1 MKWEYPSEL
10 VYKNDLM
17 VLDLLAN
24 NNWNRPIYIA
34 ITVPGSA
41 YMGLEDFFQV
51 EGLAYRIVPV
61 KVNEIDGFYGRIESE
76 IMYDNLMNKFK
87 WGGVTDP
94 EVYLDENNKRMLSN
108 FRSSFI
114 RLAFKLIKEEKND
127 SARKVIERSMELFPN
142 ERVSYGYFSV
152 QIPEVYYRLGNI
164 EEANMVATEIADM
177 FISELDYFFSLER
190 RFSKTL
196 QREKQLGLQI
206 LQELIQLTE
215 LFQQDELNNQL
226 KEKFNAFYALYRKG
240 A

>member
-1 MKWEYPSEL
+1 
-10 VYKNDLM
+10 
-17 VLDLLAN
+17 
-24 NNWNRPIYIA
+24 
-34 ITVPGSA
+34 VPGSA
-41 YMGLEDFFQV
+41 YMGLENYFQV

-61 KVNEIDGFYGRIESE
+61 KVDEIDGFYGRIESE

-94 EVYLDENNKRMLSN
+94 KVYMDENNKRMLSN
-108 FRSSFI
+108 FRSSFT
-114 RLAFKLIKEEKND
+114 RLAIKLIKEEKGD

-142 ERVSYGYFSV
+142 ERAPFGYFSV

-164 EEANMVATEIADM
+164 EEANKVATEIADM
-177 FISELDYFFSLER
+177 YISELDYYFSLER

-206 LQELIQLTE
+206 LQELIQITE
-215 LFQQDELNNQL
+215 LFKQDELNNQI
-226 KEKFNAFYALYRKG
+226 KEKFNTFYTLYRKG